1 LNSSLFRAN
10 VKWQRQTGTCCGNC
24 VSRGEL
30 RSVSDSNNNDSIN
43 ESRTVSV
50 SISELH
56 SIINTEVQKALNEL
70 KSLLAERL
78 DFIDN
83 SIIDNTNASKDIM
96 TSLVGL
102 KVDLKNSTTES
113 NKHVSANKHV
123 AANFAPAL
131 DEAISLALNE
141 KEEIEKKQKN
151 LIFFNVPETESG
163 TVEERLITDQQ
174 HVQTVME
181 GVQVDVTV
189 MDVKRIGRK
198 LPNKPRP
205 LIVKMGTIDDKFL
218 VLKSAKNLRNF
229 RDSGE
234 FRATVSIQ
242 PDLTKLQQKEHKKL
256 VDEMKHRRL
265 QGENITIRN
274 GKIISLERNVSGQS
288 D

>member
-1 LNSSLFRAN
+1 MSSGKGKRGRGAA
-10 VKWQRQTGTCCGNC
+10 QACCGNC

-30 RSVSDSNNNDSIN
+30 RSVSDSNNDDSIN

-50 SISELH
+50 SISELR

-123 AANFAPAL
+123 AANSAPAL

-141 KEEIEKKQKN
+141 KEEMEKN
-151 LIFFNVPETESG
+151 
-163 TVEERLITDQQ
+163 
-174 HVQTVME
+174 
-181 GVQVDVTV
+181 
-189 MDVKRIGRK
+189 
-198 LPNKPRP
+198 NK
-205 LIVKMGTIDDKFL
+205 KT
-218 VLKSAKNLRNF
+218 
-229 RDSGE
+229 
-234 FRATVSIQ
+234 
-242 PDLTKLQQKEHKKL
+242 
-256 VDEMKHRRL
+256 
-265 QGENITIRN
+265 
-274 GKIISLERNVSGQS
+274 
-288 D
+288 